1 MRNGYYTGTEYTD
14 TDPGFTMKEIQVRPN
29 QDHKPDRLTFDF
41 THKHAIASHTH
52 KITVNKNTDEANK
65 TISGTDKN
73 MPPYLV
79 VYTWKRVK

>member
-41 THKHAIASHTH
+41 THKHSVSIP
-52 KITVNKNTDEANK
+52 KLDVNVDSAGED
-65 TISGTDKN
+65 GTDKN

-79 VYTWKRVK
+79 VYMWKRVK

>member
-41 THKHAIASHTH
+41 THKNSVSIPELN
-52 KITVNKNTDEANK
+52 VNVDPAGEA
-65 TISGTDKN
+65 GTDQN

-79 VYTWKRVK
+79 VYMWKRVA

>member
-1 MRNGYYTGTEYTD
+1 MRNGYYTGTEYAD

-41 THKHAIASHTH
+41 THKHNIGSHTH
-52 KITVNKNTDEANK
+52 TITVDPAGE
-65 TISGTDKN
+65 SGKDKN

-79 VYTWKRVK
+79 VYMWKRVA

>member
-41 THKHAIASHTH
+41 THKHNIESHNH
-52 KITVNKNTDEANK
+52 MITVNKNTDGANE

-79 VYTWKRVK
+79 IYMWKRVA

>member
-41 THKHAIASHTH
+41 THKHSIESHTH
-52 KITVNKNTDEANK
+52 TITVDPAGEV
-65 TISGTDKN
+65 GTDQN

-79 VYTWKRVK
+79 VYMWKRVA

>member
-41 THKHAIASHTH
+41 THKHNIESHNHT
-52 KITVNKNTDEANK
+52 ITVDQAGEA
-65 TISGTDKN
+65 GTDKN
-73 MPPYLV
+73 MPPYLA
-79 VYTWKRVK
+79 VYMWKRVA